1 MGTQTLSG
9 ASRGLHRRVS
19 EPEWVEGVCAGS
31 TPGVGVGAQV
41 GWGGLSRSGCWCPH
55 GGRPGMSGRGKSL
68 YSALEGGYESSL
80 YPGPS

>member
-1 MGTQTLSG
+1 MATQTLSG

-41 GWGGLSRSGCWCPH
+41 GWGGHPGRRVVQGRMLVSSRRVTW
-55 GGRPGMSGRGKSL
+55 
-68 YSALEGGYESSL
+68 YEWAWKEFV
-80 YPGPS
+80 